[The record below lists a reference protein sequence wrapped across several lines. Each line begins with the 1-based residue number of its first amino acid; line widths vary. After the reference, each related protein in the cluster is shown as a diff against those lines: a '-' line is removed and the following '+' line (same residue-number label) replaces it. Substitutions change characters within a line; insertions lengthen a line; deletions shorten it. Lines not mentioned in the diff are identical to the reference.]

1 MYKNN
6 IQNYGT
12 ALSDRYS
19 VAKKYDTKACLFFN
33 KVWFTLHR
41 NELQKVRRGRNGS
54 AVKRNT
60 LVYRKIQIRMEP
72 FTYRIN
78 SIRYMIDIST

>member
-12 ALSDRYS
+12 ALNDRYS
-19 VAKKYDTKACLFFN
+19 VGQKIQYKSLSVFN
-33 KVWFTLHR
+33 GVWFTLHG
-41 NELQKVRRGRNGS
+41 NKQQKVRGGRKGS
-54 AVKRNT
+54 TVKRNT
-60 LVYRKIQIRMEP
+60 LLYRKIEIKMEP
-72 FTYRIN
+72 FTHRIN

>member
-12 ALSDRYS
+12 ALNDRYS
-19 VAKKYDTKACLFFN
+19 VGKKYETKACLFFDE
-33 KVWFTLHR
+33 VWFILHT
-41 NELQKVRRGRNGS
+41 NELQKVRGRKGS
-54 AVKRNT
+54 AVKKNT
-60 LVYRKIQIRMEP
+60 LVYRNIQIRMEP
-72 FTYRIN
+72 FTYSIN

>member
-12 ALSDRYS
+12 ALNDRYS
-19 VAKKYDTKACLFFN
+19 VAKKYDTKACLFFIEL
-33 KVWFTLHR
+33 WFTLHR
-41 NELQKVRRGRNGS
+41 NELQKVRRGRKES
-54 AVKRNT
+54 AIKRNT
-60 LVYRKIQIRMEP
+60 LVYGEIQIRMEP
-72 FTYRIN
+72 STYRIN